1 MKKLNIAIDGP
12 SGSGKSTLAKDLSKA
27 LGIMYLDTGAMYRA
41 IGLWALESGIDTRD
55 EEEIRRRLP
64 EIELTMEH
72 EGGIQ
77 TVFLSGREVTDLIRT
92 PEVSMAASDVSS
104 LPCVREKL
112 VSMQREIAAGR
123 DIVLDGRDIGTNVL
137 PNANYKFFTTASNE
151 IRARRRYNELKEK
164 GMDVDFDDVFADVI
178 KRDKQDTERALNPLR
193 PADDAIIIDT
203 GGMTPEETVDHV
215 LELMGSAFEK

>member
-1 MKKLNIAIDGP
+1 MTKLNIAIDGP

-27 LGIMYLDTGAMYRA
+27 LGIMYLDTGAMYRS
-41 IGLWALESGIDTRD
+41 IGLWALENGLSTGD

-64 EIELTMEH
+64 EIELKMEH
-72 EGGIQ
+72 DNGVQ

-112 VSMQREIAAGR
+112 VAMQREIASGR

-151 IRARRRYNELKEK
+151 IRAKRRYKELKEK
-164 GMDVDFDDVFADVI
+164 GMDVSFDDVLADVI

-193 PADDAIIIDT
+193 AADDAIIIDT
-203 GGMTPEETVDHV
+203 GDMTPEETVDHV
-215 LELMGSAFEK
+215 LKIIGGALDR

>member
-1 MKKLNIAIDGP
+1 MNKLNIAIDGP

-41 IGLWALESGIDTRD
+41 IGLWALESGINTRD
-55 EEEIRRRLP
+55 EGEIRRRLP
-64 EIELTMEH
+64 EIELKMEH
-72 EGGIQ
+72 EDGIQ

-112 VSMQREIAAGR
+112 VSMQREIASGR

-137 PNANYKFFTTASNE
+137 PKANYKFFTTASNE
-151 IRARRRYNELKEK
+151 VRARRRFNELKEK
-164 GMDVDFDDVFADVI
+164 GMDVNFDDVLADVI
-178 KRDKQDTERALNPLR
+178 KRDKQDMERELNPLR
-193 PADDAIIIDT
+193 AAEDAIIIDT
-203 GGMTPEETVDHV
+203 GDLTPKETVDYV
-215 LELMGSAFEK
+215 LEIIGGALGR